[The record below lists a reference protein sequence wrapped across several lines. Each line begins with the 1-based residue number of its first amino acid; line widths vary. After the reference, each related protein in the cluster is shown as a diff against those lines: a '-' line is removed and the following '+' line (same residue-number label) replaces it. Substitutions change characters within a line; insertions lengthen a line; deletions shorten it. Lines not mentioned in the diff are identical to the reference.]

1 MQAYFALVH
10 AKKMLPVRSIVI
22 VCAIFVSCVSGRP
35 ADGDAQAQIVKFN
48 NDLRL
53 DGYNFDFETSN
64 GIRRTEA
71 GVLKPGPDK
80 ENDQLL
86 NVDGDFSFTLQDG
99 TPMSVK
105 FVASENGYRPQ
116 VVIGQP
122 RSGRR

>member
-1 MQAYFALVH
+1 
-10 AKKMLPVRSIVI
+10 MLTVRSFILI
-22 VCAIFVSCVSGRP
+22 GAIFVSCANGRP
-35 ADGDAQAQIVKFN
+35 ADGDAQAQTIKFN

-64 GIRRTEA
+64 GIKRTEN
-71 GVLKPGPDK
+71 GVLKPGTDK

-86 NVDGDFSFTLQDG
+86 NVDGDFSFNLLDG

-105 FVASENGYRPQ
+105 FVATENGYRPT

-122 RSGRR
+122 KSGRR